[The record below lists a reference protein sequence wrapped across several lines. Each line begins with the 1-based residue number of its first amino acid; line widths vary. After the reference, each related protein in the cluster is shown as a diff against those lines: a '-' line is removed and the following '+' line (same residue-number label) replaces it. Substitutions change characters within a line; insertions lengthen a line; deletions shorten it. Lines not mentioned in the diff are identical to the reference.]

1 MYKKQKM
8 EHLRKNLQY
17 LLDSRGETR
26 VSLCEQTGLNRTT
39 IYNIL
44 EDRVQNV
51 HSSTI
56 QKISNFF
63 GISYSEIES
72 TDIAEKERLDG
83 IVSYEGN
90 MNPCAV
96 PLFMQSECITSEFLD
111 GKIGSLIVGRQLT
124 YYFGT
129 GPNIVAVLLEDDLSG
144 KHNEGDLLIIRR
156 GNYQNNNP
164 KLGFDPKQQQ
174 FHLKES
180 NRENLDNWII
190 IGDIVEERFRYGKTP
205 LSHRFIM

>member
-1 MYKKQKM
+1 MYKKKKM

-26 VSLCEQTGLNRTT
+26 VSLCEQTNLNRTT

-83 IVSYEGN
+83 TISYEGN

-96 PLFMQSECITSEFLD
+96 PLFMQSECITSEFLVS
-111 GKIGSLIVGRQLT
+111 KIGSLMVGRQLT

-144 KHNEGDLLIIRR
+144 KHNSGDLLIIRR
-156 GNYQNNNP
+156 GNYTSNNP
-164 KLGFDPKQQQ
+164 KLCFDPKLQQ
-174 FHLKES
+174 FHIKES
-180 NRENLDNWII
+180 NRESLDHWII
-190 IGDIVEERFRYGKTP
+190 IGDIMEERFGYGENGLIT
-205 LSHRFIM
+205 